1 SEWRGDD
8 RQGDPWLA
16 GPPWYENALQTDPG
30 ATHWAAASYDCKT
43 PITAADLLNDR
54 VVPFFDAHDVKLL
67 RVLTDCGS
75 ECVPSSCSLV
85 LRSLRAC
92 PPQGEFIGSSAY
104 CSPSNPAIWK
114 SSPDRLR
121 ARASP

>member
-1 SEWRGDD
+1 MLTRGIPEHIRSEWRGDD

-54 VVPFFDAHDVKLL
+54 VVPSFDAHDVKLL

-92 PPQGEFIGSSAY
+92 PPQGEFI
-104 CSPSNPAIWK
+104 CVLFAIE
-114 SSPDRLR
+114 PCDLEII
-121 ARASP
+121 A